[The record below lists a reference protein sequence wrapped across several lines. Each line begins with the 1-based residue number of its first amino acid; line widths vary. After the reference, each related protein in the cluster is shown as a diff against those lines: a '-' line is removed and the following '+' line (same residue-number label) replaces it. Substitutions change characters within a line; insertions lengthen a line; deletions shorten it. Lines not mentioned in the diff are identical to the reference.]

1 MENKRTF
8 FIVNP
13 AAAHGKVRTQW
24 PELLQV
30 ISAQEI
36 SMEWRF
42 TDCPGHATTLAQ
54 DAAQSGYDCIVAVGG
69 DGTVNEVV
77 EGLAKLPDT
86 FNPTLGI
93 VGLGTGN
100 DLIKTLGIPLDPR
113 QAIERLRTG
122 SEKQIDLGS
131 AHYVDFQGTPQQRY
145 FANIAALGF
154 AADVVAATNTMGKWL
169 RGTLPYLLGLAKTF
183 AIFRNQPMRIN
194 YDGRTWQ
201 GMSSMA
207 VIANCQYFG
216 GGMKVAPQAD
226 PSDGLLDLVILEN
239 LSKAELARHFPKV
252 YRGDHLQIPQVKTLR
267 ARQIEINSET
277 TCLFQ
282 LEGDVVGTTPVTL
295 SVVPGRLTVIV

>member
-1 MENKRTF
+1 MDNKRSY

-13 AAAHGKVRTQW
+13 AAAHGKARTQW
-24 PELLQV
+24 PELLRM
-30 ISAQEI
+30 ITAQGTA
-36 SMEWRF
+36 MDWQF
-42 TDCPGHATTLAQ
+42 TDCPGHATSLAQ
-54 DAAQSGYDCIVAVGG
+54 EAAQNGFGRIVAVGG

-77 EGLAKLPDT
+77 EGLANLPDT
-86 FNPTLGI
+86 VQPVLGI

-100 DLIKTLGIPLDPR
+100 DLIKTLGIPLDPKM
-113 QAIERLRTG
+113 AIERLQNG
-122 SEKQIDLGS
+122 SEIQIDLGS
-131 AHYVDFQGTPQQRY
+131 VRYIDFQSEPQQRY

-154 AADVVAATNTMGKWL
+154 AADVVVATNAMGKWL

-183 AIFRNQPMRIN
+183 ATFRNQPMRIS
-194 YDGRTWQ
+194 YDGRIWQ
-201 GMSSMA
+201 GMSSLA

-226 PSDGLLDLVILEN
+226 PSDGFLDLVILEN

-267 ARQIEINSET
+267 GRQIEITSET

-282 LEGDVVGTTPVTL
+282 VEGDVVGTTPV
-295 SVVPGRLTVIV
+295 SINVVPRRLKVIV